1 MDSWCDV
8 VIPGHH
14 IVPIR
19 PAQTQICRRERIIT
33 IEGEGGVGEG
43 GRMKAKADT
52 QRRIDKRTAKK
63 KRRILP
69 DEVRTLGK
77 V

>member
-1 MDSWCDV
+1 MGNLSAGEKKSLRARSNQLKPV
-8 VIPGHH
+8 
-14 IVPIR
+14 
-19 PAQTQICRRERIIT
+19 IT
-33 IEGEGGVGEG
+33 IGVKGVGEG

-69 DEVRTLGK
+69 DEVRTLAK